1 LPSEIVDEN
10 RDAIISV
17 AAENG
22 LSNVRV
28 FGSVARLDDTVESD
42 IDLLVTPNEGTSLTD
57 LSGFLEEVEN
67 ITGFDVDVLSD
78 RVVPPDSEIRREA
91 LAL

>member
-1 LPSEIVDEN
+1 LPSDVVDEN
-10 RDAIISV
+10 RDEIIAS
-17 AAENG
+17 AAKNG

-42 IDLLVTPNEGTSLTD
+42 IDLLVTPNEETSLMD
-57 LSGFLEEVEN
+57 LSGFLEEVERL
-67 ITGFDVDVLSD
+67 TGFDVNVLSD
-78 RVVPPDSEIRREA
+78 RTVSPDFAILQEA